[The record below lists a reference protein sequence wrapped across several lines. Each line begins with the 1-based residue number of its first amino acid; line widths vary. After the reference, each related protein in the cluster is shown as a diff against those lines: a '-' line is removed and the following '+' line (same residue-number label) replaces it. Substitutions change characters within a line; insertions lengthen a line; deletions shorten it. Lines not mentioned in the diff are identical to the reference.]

1 MASKAGVIGLTEALA
16 LELGPKGITVD
27 TIPPGFIDTPMLR
40 TSERRGLLGEG
51 VDHHAALTP
60 VRRVGR
66 PDDIAAY
73 SFLVRDEA
81 SYVRPGDRRQRRP
94 QHLRSAAG
102 AWFSFVT
109 KVTASSE
116 RSILSRSPRIRSSG
130 STL

>member
-16 LELGPKGITVD
+16 LELGPKGITVN

-66 PDDIAAY
+66 PDDIAAAC

-81 SYVRPGDRRQRRP
+81 SYVTGQVIGVNGGRN
-94 QHLRSAAG
+94 
-102 AWFSFVT
+102 T
-109 KVTASSE
+109 
-116 RSILSRSPRIRSSG
+116 
-130 STL
+130 